1 MSKLI
6 VGTSSLAPISYL
18 GLLVLK
24 TLKIY
29 EVDSEYIKYLSN
41 FQEHLFFS
49 DGDKSNRKYI
59 GIILDINGYK
69 YFAPLSSFKEKHKK
83 MKESVDFIKIRDY
96 AVININNMVP
106 VPDNKYKLVDI
117 KGVKDINYK
126 FLLQAENRE
135 INKQRN
141 RILKNASI
149 VYNHKLKYKDSTLL
163 GKRTNN
169 FSVLESAYNS
179 YKKC

>member
-1 MSKLI
+1 M
-6 VGTSSLAPISYL
+6 
-18 GLLVLK
+18 K

-29 EVDSEYIKYLSN
+29 EIDPKYILYLSK
-41 FQEHLFFS
+41 FQEHLFLS

-59 GIILDINGYK
+59 GIILEINNYK

-83 MKESVDFIKIRDY
+83 MKENVDLIKIRDY

-106 VPDNKYKLVDI
+106 VPNRAYKLVDI
-117 KGVKDINYK
+117 NGVKDRNYR

-135 INKQRN
+135 INKQKN

-149 VYNHKLKYKDSTLL
+149 VYTHKLKYKNSTLL
-163 GKRTNN
+163 SKRTND
-169 FSVLESAYNS
+169 FSLLEKAYNN
-179 YKKC
+179 YDT